1 MPIRAKTNLYPGVN
15 PHLNSYL
22 QNQTGWKNFHNAYV
36 NALLRYATAH
46 LPDGYFAVS
55 EQSLQVGTI
64 DDPEITIPDMSV
76 YREGTD
82 DERTF
87 GTPSPTPTLT
97 FSTLATVPEQE
108 YVASVLIYSGS
119 ELPGQPI
126 MRFEL
131 LSPAN
136 KPPGSHHNSYALKR
150 SKTLFAGLR
159 LIEIDFLH
167 QQRPVIDAVPSY
179 KHGHE
184 GAAPYTILYS
194 DPFPT
199 IQDGKVYVYSVGVVD
214 ALPTLRLPLLNDD
227 VFSVDFGEAYNDA
240 FAASGLHFIVADY
253 EQEPEN
259 FAAYTPDDQAK
270 ILAHMAKIAA
280 DKGGV

>member
-64 DDPEITIPDMSV
+64 DDPEITV
-76 YREGTD
+76 
-82 DERTF
+82 
-87 GTPSPTPTLT
+87 
-97 FSTLATVPEQE
+97 AEQE

-270 ILAHMAKIAA
+270 ILAQMAKIAA